1 MNKNKECILSL
12 EKINKTFSSGKVLD
26 DVDLNLK
33 KGFVLGLCGENGA
46 GKSTLMNILGG
57 VVKRDSGDIIYE
69 GNHFDPRTPSDAR
82 KAGIAFIHQE
92 LNLFTNLSVK
102 ENMFIEDFPK
112 GKVLNALDYKY
123 MKTKAKEILGS
134 IGEDINVDVTVGSLN
149 MGHRQ
154 MIEIA
159 KALTRDVKVIIF
171 DEPTTSLSIKEK
183 ERLFKIIKE
192 LSEKEVSVIYIS
204 HVIEDIFELCHEI
217 VVLRD
222 GKLIGQ
228 YPAEEVDKDKIISM
242 MVGRE
247 LTKLFPYEER
257 PIGDVIYKVDNLN
270 QAGRLK
276 DINIELREGE
286 IVGLFGLMGAGRS
299 EFARAVFGIDAY
311 NSGEVFIKGQSI
323 KEPNPGSCIN
333 EGICFITENRRE
345 EGLLMDKSVHD
356 NLLLVTIKDI
366 TKRFSV
372 VDKKRGDENSD
383 KVIDEVKIKT
393 FDKHRQVVRNL
404 SGGNQQKVVIGKW
417 LLAEPKVFI
426 LDEPTRGIDV
436 GAKYEI
442 YQYIINLAKNKS
454 TILFISSEME
464 ELMGVCDKIVVMS
477 DGQISGEISRS
488 EFDQEGL
495 LKLAMG
501 GELLA

>member
-1 MNKNKECILSL
+1 
-12 EKINKTFSSGKVLD
+12 
-26 DVDLNLK
+26 
-33 KGFVLGLCGENGA
+33 
-46 GKSTLMNILGG
+46 MNILGG
-57 VVKRDSGDIIYE
+57 VVKKDSGSIVFE
-69 GNHFDPRTPSDAR
+69 GKPFDPKTPSDAR

-102 ENMFIEDFPK
+102 ENMYIEDFPK
-112 GKVLNALDYKY
+112 GKVLNTLDYKY
-123 MKTKAKEILGS
+123 MKSKSKEVLNS

-159 KALTRDVKVIIF
+159 KALTREVKIIIF

-183 ERLFKIIKE
+183 EKLFKTIKE
-192 LSEKEVSVIYIS
+192 LSEKGVSVIYIS
-204 HVIEDIFELCHEI
+204 HVIEDIFELCQEI
-217 VVLRD
+217 AVLRD

-257 PIGDVIYKVDNLN
+257 PIGDVVYKVDNLN
-270 QAGRLK
+270 QEGRLK
-276 DINIELREGE
+276 EINIELREGE

-299 EFARAVFGIDAY
+299 EFARAIFGIDAF
-311 NSGEVFIKGQSI
+311 NSGEVFIKGQNI
-323 KEPNPGSCIN
+323 KDPDPGSCIN

-383 KVIDEVKIKT
+383 KVIEEVKIKT
-393 FDKHRQVVRNL
+393 FDKHRQIVRNL

-442 YQYIINLAKNKS
+442 YQYINNLAKNKS

-477 DGQISGEISRS
+477 DGQISGEISRD
-488 EFDQEGL
+488 EFDQEVL

-501 GELLA
+501 GELSA